1 MAEKQNSEEKR
12 IKIYCQWRGYT
23 IRDFIRRVHIRY
35 TDKDKENQSEDEMV
49 KQLFDENKKAIFIQ
63 MSECDKED
71 FAFWKAKNKY
81 PEPADRENVED
92 FENAIKDNMPE
103 SENDLDKEM
112 RLPYP
117 CTMTIEAHCITQE
130 LMISQTN
137 FQYQSDDVWAFAD
150 EHIQSVLEE
159 SEAGANGYTKS
170 EPGITVFL
178 WSKSL
183 AQPSAGLGQ
192 MVNHKTLGWFDL
204 SNYVVSMNS
213 NVTANGG
220 NFSMRLP
227 FIYGIV
233 NDDYQWETTD
243 EKNEGKVRTSMATV
257 IESQRYYA
265 SPQFRENPIERG
277 SVRDSF
283 YMKTDYTKADERNSF
298 FHKLMQSNDLL
309 FISFSEK
316 MDSESAYEKADISGE
331 QYSLEEA
338 GWQGYD
344 SHWISKVASVNSFD
358 MIVLIDNININKS
371 ADGTTASIEVSGRDL
386 SKLLIDDGT
395 FWFSL
400 STTSDPSRIFYNE
413 QGYGK
418 QGDVKDVDY
427 MDGKYQAINRVRCTG
442 NELDIFRN
450 LTNQSIDFV
459 IKGALSRLANIEIVP
474 STTFEYWDNRTY
486 WLDVHP
492 DEELEKGKNERT
504 STEEQGSQKEQEQKD
519 EDLDKVYA

>member
-1 MAEKQNSEEKR
+1 MAEQQNSEEKR

-23 IRDFIRRVHIRY
+23 IRDFIKRVHIRY
-35 TDKDKENQSEDEMV
+35 TDKNKKKQSEDEMV
-49 KQLFDENKKAIFIQ
+49 NQLFDENKKAIFTQ
-63 MSECDKED
+63 MSERDKED

-81 PEPADRENVED
+81 PEPADRENIED
-92 FENAIKDNMPE
+92 FENAIKDKMPK

-159 SEAGANGYTKS
+159 PEATAEGYTKS

-183 AQPSAGLGQ
+183 AQPSAGLGH
-192 MVNHKTLGWFDL
+192 MMNHKTLGWVDL

-213 NVTANGG
+213 SVTANGG

-233 NDDYQWETTD
+233 NDDYQWEEMD
-243 EKNEGKVRTSMATV
+243 EKTGKKIRRALATQ
-257 IESQRYYA
+257 IESQYHYV
-265 SPQFRENPIERG
+265 SPQWRESALGG
-277 SVRDSF
+277 STRDSF

-309 FISFSEK
+309 FISFSERL
-316 MDSESAYEKADISGE
+316 DSDSAREKKDISGE
-331 QYSLEEA
+331 QYSFEEA
-338 GWQGYD
+338 GWQGED

-371 ADGTTASIEVSGRDL
+371 ADGTAASIEVSGRDL
-386 SKLLIDDGT
+386 SKLLVDDGT

-400 STTSDPSRIFYNE
+400 STTANPSKIFYNE

-427 MDGKYQAINRVRCTG
+427 MDGKYQSINRVRCTG

-450 LTNQSIDFV
+450 LTGQSIDFV

-486 WLDVHP
+486 WLDIHP

-504 STEEQGSQKEQEQKD
+504 STEEQERQQEQQQQD